1 MSDQQASQLNEILS
15 NHYHIGVITKYE
27 QLQLGYINTSYI
39 IETMMSGERGKYF
52 FRRYKEG
59 IKEEEIVYEHSIIRH
74 LIGRGFTLSAEII
87 QTRDGKTY
95 VKRLEGD
102 RSKKNEIF
110 YAVFDYLPGEDK
122 YSWVNP
128 KCTGKEIEAAAA
140 VLAQFHNAVSDLDP
154 AGKRYEPRILDLLP
168 EIACYVVD
176 CSKNLGRTIFDDY
189 LRKHLNVI
197 QDSLAT
203 TQDAL
208 GTLENSSLPRQ
219 IIHSDY
225 HPGNLKFRDSEII
238 GLFDFDWSKVDY
250 RCFDIALAITYF
262 FSSWADRTDGE
273 LHLDNTGQF
282 IHAYQNS
289 LKDVPGIGPL
299 NASELACLPHMI
311 SASNL
316 FVFNWTIRAF
326 YGNDVDPEEYLIY
339 LKHGVNFM
347 KWLAVEENLHKL
359 GKLVAKTAVEVDDE
373 NT

>member
-15 NHYHIGVITKYE
+15 NHYPIGVITKYE

-59 IKEEEIVYEHSIIRH
+59 IREEEIVYEHSIIRH
-74 LIGRGFTLSAEII
+74 LIERGFTLSAEII

-102 RSKKNEIF
+102 GSKKNEIF

-128 KCTGKEIEAAAA
+128 KCTGEEIEAAAS

-154 AGKRYEPRILDLLP
+154 AGKRYEPRIFNLLP

-176 CSKNLGRTIFDDY
+176 CSKNLGSTIFDDY

-197 QDSLAT
+197 QDSLTT

-208 GTLENSSLPRQ
+208 GTLENSSLPQ
-219 IIHSDY
+219 QVIHSDY

-262 FSSWADRTDGE
+262 FSSWVDQKDGE
-273 LHLDNTGQF
+273 LHLDNTRQF

-299 NASELACLPHMI
+299 NASELAYLPQMI

-326 YGNDVDPEEYLIY
+326 YGNNVDPEEYLIY

-347 KWLAVEENLHKL
+347 KWLAMEENFHKL
-359 GKLVAKTAVEVDDE
+359 EKLVAKTAFEVDDE